1 MTMTAWRPRG
11 ARNVS
16 RIPGGAGLPLGW
28 VQWRKKTW
36 ELKVRLSWETILQLD
51 RTWIFYDTTGVCWL
65 VETTVMNFG
74 KQH

>member
-1 MTMTAWRPRG
+1 MG
-11 ARNVS
+11 AMEK
-16 RIPGGAGLPLGW
+16 
-28 VQWRKKTW
+28 KKTW